1 MKYFSQDRQ
10 DEFLHKVFFKGEKKG
25 FFIDI
30 GAHNGVSFS
39 NSCFF
44 EKELG
49 WNGLCVEPI
58 PEVFAE
64 LKKVRNCYAENVCV
78 SDVEKE
84 FSFSRISGY
93 GEMLS
98 GITEQYDQRHLDRIK
113 NTISN
118 NGGKLEEIKVQGVRL
133 DSLIKKYSISKV
145 DFISIDTEG
154 NEWPIVSTIPFDMLR
169 PKLILV
175 ENNYN
180 DNRIRDFLLSKGYQ
194 LCISLTDDVFH
205 DGNLSL
211 SEKIRLFIFR
221 ADRYLKYLV
230 RKIKRTVK

>member
-1 MKYFSQDRQ
+1 MNYFSQDRQ
-10 DEFLHKVFFKGEKKG
+10 DEFLHKVFFKGERNG

-39 NSCFF
+39 NSLFF

-49 WNGLCVEPI
+49 WDGLCVEPI
-58 PEVFAE
+58 PEVYAE
-64 LKKVRNCYAENVCV
+64 LKKVRNCYTENVCV
-78 SDVEKE
+78 SDEEKE
-84 FSFSRISGY
+84 LSFSRITGY

-113 NTISN
+113 RTIAN
-118 NGGKLEEIKVQGVRL
+118 KGGKLEEIKVQGIRM
-133 DSLIKKYSISKV
+133 DSLIKKYHISKV

-154 NEWPIVSTIPFDMLR
+154 NEWPIVSTIPFDILR

-180 DNRIRDFLLSKGYQ
+180 DNHIRGFLISKGYQ

-211 SEKIRLFIFR
+211 SEKVRLFVFR
-221 ADRYLKYLV
+221 ADRYLNYILKKV
-230 RKIKRTVK
+230 KRALR